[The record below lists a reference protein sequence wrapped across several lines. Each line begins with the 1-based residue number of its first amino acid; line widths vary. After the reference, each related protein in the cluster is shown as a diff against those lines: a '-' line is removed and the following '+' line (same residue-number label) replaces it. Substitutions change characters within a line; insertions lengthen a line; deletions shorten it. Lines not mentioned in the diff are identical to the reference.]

1 MAVDPLEVAE
11 AVAVAA
17 VAGMEI
23 EIEEAV
29 GKHNEKELHFKIP
42 LNIIMYYYY

>member
-1 MAVDPLEVAE
+1 MVEAAGVVDPLEVAE
-11 AVAVAA
+11 AAVA

-29 GKHNEKELHFKIP
+29 GKHKNCISKFHST
-42 LNIIMYYYY
+42 